1 MSITLSDK
9 TESSVNGFSLKPQL
23 RPQIAELRDA
33 VLHQKEWQY
42 IPNFPIIDAKSWM
55 EHTSDEDW
63 QLWRARKLA
72 NRLAQ
77 MPLDLL
83 DGERLVGRPQLRAPN
98 AEEASEIEKLKD
110 VIETLPPHCGG
121 DTGHFHPDFEK
132 LFAMG
137 LGGILDEIRTIKAS
151 SKDDEQKIFYTACEI
166 SMEATSAY
174 VLRVADECES
184 RAVAGTE
191 WSELSRICKT
201 VASEPPSTFHEAMQL
216 LFLVTVALW
225 FGEDHGLTCAG
236 RIDKTLRRFY
246 EADLAAGFITRE
258 DALELIS
265 CLYIQYNNFMG
276 PGSAVAVIVGGRDGE
291 GNDVTNDLTYLAL
304 QARLATKLVYPT
316 LGIAWHENTP
326 AELSD
331 FACKMLSTGIG
342 DPAFFNDELIASGL
356 RDHDVSWEDSYN
368 YMNSTCVEI
377 KPVGASNIWVA
388 APYVNLPLGILEV
401 MEEITTGVIP
411 EPLDF
416 SAFKSLVKTRIS
428 EYITRDAK
436 MFDDA
441 WHKREEI
448 GCQPLASC
456 FIDDC
461 LERGLD
467 FDRGGAK
474 YNWVENSNVGLAN
487 LADGLFAIK
496 SLVYESKEF
505 SIAQLQDILKSDYE
519 GQEELR
525 QRILNNLPSYG
536 TDNDEADALAVE
548 CAEFLQETTES
559 HIVGL
564 HRYVPGFFCWIIHS
578 YFGEATGATPDGRK
592 AGAAFADGAGAAQGR
607 EFCGPTASILSTT
620 KWSHKKAMGG
630 LVQNLKFSENAIATE
645 SGRQILLSM
654 IETYL
659 RRGGFEIQVNVVGS
673 NTLRDAQLHP
683 ENYPDLI
690 VRVAGYSDYFT
701 HLNPVMQAEVIART
715 EHMQ

>member
-1 MSITLSDK
+1 MSITISDK
-9 TESSVNGFSLKPQL
+9 MESSVNGFSLKPQL
-23 RPQIAELRDA
+23 RPQIAALRDV
-33 VLHQKEWQY
+33 VLHQKEWAY
-42 IPNFPIIDAKSWM
+42 IPNFQIIDAKSWM
-55 EHTSDEDW
+55 EHTPDEDW

-77 MPLDLL
+77 MPLELL
-83 DGERLVGRPQLRAPN
+83 DGERLVGRPQLRNPN
-98 AEEASEIEKLKD
+98 VEESSEIERLKD
-110 VIETLPPHCGG
+110 VIETMPPHPGG
-121 DTGHFHPDFEK
+121 DTGHFHPDYEK
-132 LFAMG
+132 LFALG
-137 LGGILDEIRTIKAS
+137 LGGILDEIRTRKAS
-151 SKDDEQKIFYTACEI
+151 SKDDEQKTFYTACEI

-184 RAVAGTE
+184 RATGTE
-191 WSELSRICKT
+191 WSELARICRK

-236 RIDKTLRRFY
+236 RMDQTLRRFY
-246 EADLAAGFITRE
+246 EADLAAGLITRE

-331 FACKMLSTGIG
+331 FACRMLSTGIG

-356 RDHDVSWEDSYN
+356 REHGVSIEDSYN

-377 KPVGASNIWVA
+377 KVVGASNMWVTC
-388 APYVNLPLGILEV
+388 PYVNLPKCLLDAMDEIAEGAAPEPADFVSFFSQVKKHLAAQLAIDAEV
-401 MEEITTGVIP
+401 MNN
-411 EPLDF
+411 
-416 SAFKSLVKTRIS
+416 
-428 EYITRDAK
+428 
-436 MFDDA
+436 A
-441 WHKREEI
+441 WKNREKV
-448 GCQPLASC
+448 GLQPLASC
-456 FIDDC
+456 FINDC
-461 LERGLD
+461 LEKGLD
-467 FDRGGAK
+467 FDRGGAR
-474 YNWVENSNVGLAN
+474 YNWVENAHVGLAN
-487 LADGLFAIK
+487 LVDGLIAIK
-496 SLVYESKEF
+496 NLVYGSKEISLTEF
-505 SIAQLQDILKSDYE
+505 NNILKSDFE

-525 QRILNNLPSYG
+525 ERIINNIPSYG
-536 TDNDEADALAVE
+536 TDNDEADSLAVE
-548 CAEFLQETTES
+548 CAHFLQETTES

-564 HRYVPGFFCWIIHS
+564 HRGVPGFFCWIIHS
-578 YFGEATGATPDGRK
+578 YFGEVTGATPDGRK
-592 AGAAFADGAGAAQGR
+592 AFTAFADGAGAAQGR
-607 EFCGPTASILSTT
+607 ETCGPTASILSTT
-620 KWSHKKAMGG
+620 KWSHKKVLGG
-630 LVQNLKFSENAIATE
+630 LVQNIKFSESAISTE
-645 SGRQILLSM
+645 SGRRVLLSL

-659 RRGGFEIQVNVVGS
+659 RRGGFEIQVNVVGAA
-673 NTLRDAQLHP
+673 TLRDAQLHP